1 VGFPRATRGF
11 GYFHVMTDLVRVRR
25 ALLSVS
31 DKNDLIPFA
40 RALAAHGIELISTG
54 GTARMLFDAGLRVL
68 PVEHVTGFPEMMD
81 GRIKTLHPL
90 IHGGLLARR
99 DVNAHVQSM
108 RDHNIKPID
117 LVCINLYPFERTLRE
132 ELSRDEA
139 IELIDIGGPAMIRSA
154 AKNHEFVAV
163 VTAPSQYDRI
173 VSELNAHEGATTLEL
188 RRDLAAAAFSRTAEY
203 DAAISSWMC
212 GRAAASFPPTLRLS
226 MTRQDQLRYGENPHQ
241 KAAVYADPAE
251 VGPSVVKARLLSGKP
266 LSYNNLNDAAAAL
279 ELVRE
284 VERMFPARA
293 AAAIIKHTNPCG
305 AALGAT
311 AKQAFE
317 RAYEGDPVAAF
328 GGILA
333 ISAGMD
339 AACAESV
346 CPGEKFF
353 EVIVAPSFD
362 EGAVAL
368 LAERWK
374 NVRLLEVGALEEGP
388 NFARVEYRSL
398 PGGMLVQERDR
409 TIPDATKWQHVAGP
423 APAND
428 VVESAAFLFL
438 CAKHLKSNAVAIGAA
453 GQLLGAGA
461 GQMDRVTAARL
472 AVEKAGA
479 KIKASKA
486 TVIAASDGFFPF
498 PDGPQLLIDA
508 GVRVIVQPGGSK
520 KDQETID
527 LCVKRSVTLLMT
539 GVRHFKH

>member
-1 VGFPRATRGF
+1 MP
-11 GYFHVMTDLVRVRR
+11 DLVPVRR

-40 RALAAHGIELISTG
+40 RSLAAHGVELVSTG
-54 GTARMLFDAGLRVL
+54 GTARTLFDAGLRVL

-99 DVNAHVQSM
+99 DVPAHVQSM

-117 LVCINLYPFERTLRE
+117 LICINLYHFERTLRE
-132 ELSRDEA
+132 DLSREES

-154 AKNHEFVAV
+154 AKNHDFVTV
-163 VTAPSQYDRI
+163 VTSASQDDR
-173 VSELNAHEGATTLEL
+173 VVNELAAHNGATTLEL

-212 GRAAASFPPTLRLS
+212 GRAAASFPTTLRLS

-241 KAAVYADPAE
+241 EAAVYADPAE

-279 ELVRE
+279 VLVRE
-284 VERMFPARA
+284 ARQMYGDRA

-305 AALGAT
+305 AALGGSP
-311 AKQAFE
+311 KEAFD
-317 RAYEGDPVAAF
+317 RAYESDPMAAF

-333 ISAGMD
+333 INVEID
-339 AACAESV
+339 VAAAKAIGD
-346 CPGEKFF
+346 GEKFF
-353 EVIVAPSFD
+353 EVIIAPSIH
-362 EGAVAL
+362 EEASSL
-368 LAERWK
+368 LADRWK
-374 NVRLLEVGALEEGP
+374 NVRLLEVGDLEVSA
-388 NFARVEYRSL
+388 NFARIEYRSL
-398 PGGMLVQERDR
+398 PGGMLVQQRDR
-409 TIPDATKWQHVAGP
+409 AVPEQAKWSHAAGP
-423 APAND
+423 APSQEILDAG
-428 VVESAAFLFL
+428 AFLFL
-438 CAKHLKSNAVAIGAA
+438 CAKHLKSNAVAIGANS
-453 GQLLGAGA
+453 QLLGAGA
-461 GQMDRVTAARL
+461 GQMDRVTSARL

-479 KIKASKA
+479 RIKMSKA
-486 TVIAASDGFFPF
+486 PVIAASDGFFPF
-498 PDGPQLLIDA
+498 PDAPQLLINA

-527 LCVKRSVTLLMT
+527 LCVKKNVTLLMT